1 MFSGEKVRCI
11 TYKANATL
19 AHLLSFLRIQC
30 YQVVIRQSCPVDKL
44 QIGEGMYNVNVNR
57 DSRF

>member
-1 MFSGEKVRCI
+1 M
-11 TYKANATL
+11 YKANATL

-44 QIGEGMYNVNVNR
+44 QIGQGMYNANVNR